1 MIALGGKFMTHS
13 DKSGKQILSYASFCL
28 GNLGHSAFYG
38 VMSTYFII
46 FITSS
51 MFSGL
56 NQSVADKLIGLIT
69 GLMVVIRIAELVIDP
84 ILGNIVDNT
93 KTRWGKFKPWIL
105 IGTLVSAALL
115 LVLFTGIFG
124 LAQKSW
130 ILFAIL
136 FVLIYISFD
145 VFYSLSDVSYW
156 GMVPALSED
165 SHARGI
171 YTSLGAFSG
180 TIGWNGLTIIVV
192 PLVTAV
198 TYAVTGKH
206 EEGAPGWLAF
216 AAVIS
221 ALAIVCAL
229 IVCFGT
235 KEKHNIIRNS
245 AKQKT
250 TLRQVFGAIFHNAQ
264 ILWPSL
270 AYLLYSLAYVITN
283 GVLFYMY
290 KFVIGKP
297 NDFWVVGV
305 IATIIGFCISPMFP
319 ILNKYIPRKWLFIA
333 GQTCMVLAYVLF
345 IFGRDNVFLMDLGL
359 VLLNINFAQLV
370 TVLTLTDAIE
380 YGQLKNGQ
388 RNEAV
393 VLAVRPM
400 IDKFTGAVSNALV
413 GYIAIAAGMTGSATA
428 ADMTAHDISTFNMV
442 ALYIPL
448 ALAVLSIVVFLT
460 KVTLSEKK
468 HAEVVEELKD
478 QLAEGKIEKNESNT
492 QVRPQDQTIY
502 APADGKLMK
511 MAEVIDEDGKP
522 FPGKGFA
529 IKPDSG
535 NIYAPFDGVVR
546 FTFGTKHAFEIVSN
560 NGLQVV
566 VHVGLG
572 TVNLRGEGFETY
584 YDDGQK
590 VKKGDLL
597 LEFDRNL
604 ALKNG
609 YQDTV
614 VTFYT
619 QPGRIVKSSEIEAG
633 KIVEHG
639 EKVLDVQFK

>member
-38 VMSTYFII
+38 VISTYFII

-84 ILGNIVDNT
+84 VLGNIVDNT

-221 ALAIVCAL
+221 ALAIMCAL

-250 TLRQVFGAIFHNAQ
+250 TLRQVFGAIFHNDQ
-264 ILWPSL
+264 IL
-270 AYLLYSLAYVITN
+270 
-283 GVLFYMY
+283 
-290 KFVIGKP
+290 
-297 NDFWVVGV
+297 
-305 IATIIGFCISPMFP
+305 
-319 ILNKYIPRKWLFIA
+319 
-333 GQTCMVLAYVLF
+333 
-345 IFGRDNVFLMDLGL
+345 
-359 VLLNINFAQLV
+359 
-370 TVLTLTDAIE
+370 
-380 YGQLKNGQ
+380 
-388 RNEAV
+388 
-393 VLAVRPM
+393 
-400 IDKFTGAVSNALV
+400 
-413 GYIAIAAGMTGSATA
+413 
-428 ADMTAHDISTFNMV
+428 
-442 ALYIPL
+442 
-448 ALAVLSIVVFLT
+448 
-460 KVTLSEKK
+460 
-468 HAEVVEELKD
+468 
-478 QLAEGKIEKNESNT
+478 
-492 QVRPQDQTIY
+492 
-502 APADGKLMK
+502 
-511 MAEVIDEDGKP
+511 
-522 FPGKGFA
+522 
-529 IKPDSG
+529 
-535 NIYAPFDGVVR
+535 
-546 FTFGTKHAFEIVSN
+546 
-560 NGLQVV
+560 
-566 VHVGLG
+566 
-572 TVNLRGEGFETY
+572 
-584 YDDGQK
+584 
-590 VKKGDLL
+590 
-597 LEFDRNL
+597 
-604 ALKNG
+604 
-609 YQDTV
+609 
-614 VTFYT
+614 
-619 QPGRIVKSSEIEAG
+619 
-633 KIVEHG
+633 
-639 EKVLDVQFK
+639 

>member
-1 MIALGGKFMTHS
+1 MKSHG
-13 DKSGKQILSYASFCL
+13 KSGKQILSYASFCL

-38 VMSTYFII
+38 VMSTYFVI

-51 MFSGL
+51 MFSGM
-56 NQSVADKLIGLIT
+56 QASIAGKLIGLIT

-93 KTRWGKFKPWIL
+93 KTKWGKFKPWIL
-105 IGTLVSAALL
+105 VGTLVSALLL

-130 ILFAIL
+130 LLFAVL
-136 FVLIYISFD
+136 FILIYIGFD
-145 VFYSLSDVSYW
+145 IFYSLSDVSYW

-192 PLVTAV
+192 PIVTSV
-198 TYAVTGKH
+198 TYMVTGKH
-206 EEGAPGWLAF
+206 EEGAAGWLAF

-250 TLRQVFGAIFHNAQ
+250 SLKQVFGAIFHNDQ

-270 AYLLYSLAYVITN
+270 AYLLYSLAYIITN
-283 GVLFYMY
+283 GILFYMY

-297 NDFWVVGV
+297 NEFWVVGV
-305 IATIIGFCISPMFP
+305 IATIIGFCISPSFP
-319 ILNKYIPRKWLFIA
+319 ILNKYIPRKWLFVA

-345 IFGRDNVFLMDLGL
+345 IFGRNNVILMDLGL

-400 IDKFTGAVSNALV
+400 IDKFTGTVSNALV
-413 GYIAIAAGMTGSATA
+413 GYVAIAAGMTGTATA
-428 ADMTAHDISTFNMV
+428 ADMTAHDINTFNII

-448 ALAVLSIVVFLT
+448 ILAVLSIIVFLT

-468 HAEVVEELKD
+468 HAAVVEELKD
-478 QLAEGKIEKNESNT
+478 KLAEGKIENDKEEPDASVTNEI
-492 QVRPQDQTIY
+492 VY
-502 APADGKLMK
+502 APADGELMNLS
-511 MAEVIDEDGKP
+511 EVIDENNKP

-529 IKPDSG
+529 IKPSRG
-535 NIYAPFDGVVR
+535 RIYAPFNGKIK
-546 FTFGTKHAFEIVSN
+546 FTFITKHAFEIVSDE
-560 NGLQVV
+560 GLQVV

-572 TVNLRGEGFETY
+572 TVNLRGKGFETY
-584 YDDGQK
+584 YDDG
-590 VKKGDLL
+590 
-597 LEFDRNL
+597 
-604 ALKNG
+604 
-609 YQDTV
+609 
-614 VTFYT
+614 
-619 QPGRIVKSSEIEAG
+619 
-633 KIVEHG
+633 
-639 EKVLDVQFK
+639 

>member
-1 MIALGGKFMTHS
+1 MTNSH
-13 DKSGKQILSYASFCL
+13 KASGKQIISYASFCL

-46 FITSS
+46 FITSG
-51 MFSGL
+51 MFNGVDE
-56 NQSVADKLIGLIT
+56 SVADKLIGLIT
-69 GLMVVIRIAELVIDP
+69 GLMVLVRIAELAIDP
-84 ILGNIVDNT
+84 ILGNVVDNT
-93 KTRWGKFKPWIL
+93 KTKWGKFKPWIL
-105 IGTLVSAALL
+105 IGTVVSAALL

-124 LAQKSW
+124 LAQRNW
-130 ILFAIL
+130 LLFAIL
-136 FVLIYISFD
+136 FVIIYIGFD

-180 TIGWNGLTIIVV
+180 TIGWNGLSIIVV

-198 TYAVTGKH
+198 TYAATGKH

-229 IVCFGT
+229 IVCLGT

-250 TLRQVFGAIFHNAQ
+250 TLRQVFGAIFHNDQ

-270 AYLLYSLAYVITN
+270 AYLLYSLANVITN
-283 GVLFYMY
+283 GVLFYLY
-290 KFVIGKP
+290 KFVLGKP
-297 NDFWVVGV
+297 GDFWVVGV
-305 IATIIGFCISPMFP
+305 IATIIGFCVSPIFP

-333 GQTCMVLAYVLF
+333 GQTCMICAYLLF
-345 IFGRDNVFLMDLGL
+345 IFGRSNVVLMDLGL
-359 VLLNINFAQLV
+359 ALFNINFAQLV

-380 YGQLKNGQ
+380 YGQLKSGQ

-413 GYIAIAAGMTGSATA
+413 GYVAIAAGMTGSATA
-428 ADMTAHDISTFNMV
+428 ADMTAKDISTFNMM
-442 ALYIPL
+442 ALYVPL
-448 ALAVLSIVVFLT
+448 VLAILSIVVFLS
-460 KVTLSEKK
+460 KVTLTEKK
-468 HAEVVEELKD
+468 HAQVVEELKD
-478 QLAEGKIEKNESNT
+478 KLAKGQIEQNNFEAS
-492 QVRPQDQTIY
+492 RPTEEVIY
-502 APADGKLMK
+502 APADGELME
-511 MAEVIDEDGKP
+511 MSSVIDEDGKP

-529 IKPDSG
+529 IKPSSG
-535 NIYAPFDGVVR
+535 QIYAPFDGQVK
-546 FTFGTKHAFEIVSN
+546 FTFGTKHAFEIISD

-584 YDDGQK
+584 YDDGQS

-597 LEFDRNL
+597 LEFDRDL

-609 YQDTV
+609 YKDTV
-614 VTFYT
+614 VVFYT
-619 QPGRIVKSSEIEAG
+619 QPGRVIKTSGIQPRAVK
-633 KIVEHG
+633 HG
-639 EKVLDVQFK
+639 DEVAEVQFK

>member
-1 MIALGGKFMTHS
+1 M
-13 DKSGKQILSYASFCL
+13 
-28 GNLGHSAFYG
+28 
-38 VMSTYFII
+38 
-46 FITSS
+46 
-51 MFSGL
+51 
-56 NQSVADKLIGLIT
+56 
-69 GLMVVIRIAELVIDP
+69 
-84 ILGNIVDNT
+84 
-93 KTRWGKFKPWIL
+93 
-105 IGTLVSAALL
+105 
-115 LVLFTGIFG
+115 VLFTGIFD

-130 ILFAIL
+130 LLFAVL
-136 FVLIYISFD
+136 FILIYIGFD
-145 VFYSLSDVSYW
+145 IFYSLSDVSYW

-192 PLVTAV
+192 PIVTSV
-198 TYAVTGKH
+198 TYMVTGKH
-206 EEGAPGWLAF
+206 EEGAAGWLAF

-250 TLRQVFGAIFHNAQ
+250 SLKQVFGAIFHNDQ

-270 AYLLYSLAYVITN
+270 AYLLYSLAYIITN
-283 GVLFYMY
+283 GILFYMY

-297 NDFWVVGV
+297 NEFWVVGV
-305 IATIIGFCISPMFP
+305 IATIIGFCISPSFP
-319 ILNKYIPRKWLFIA
+319 ILNKYIPRKWLFVA

-345 IFGRDNVFLMDLGL
+345 IFGRNNVILMDLGL

-413 GYIAIAAGMTGSATA
+413 GYVAIAAGMTGTATA
-428 ADMTAHDISTFNMV
+428 ADMTAHDINTFNII

-448 ALAVLSIVVFLT
+448 ILAVLSIIVFLT

-468 HAEVVEELKD
+468 HAAVVEELKD
-478 QLAEGKIEKNESNT
+478 KLAEGKIENDKEEPDASVTNEI
-492 QVRPQDQTIY
+492 VY
-502 APADGKLMK
+502 APADGELMNLSK
-511 MAEVIDEDGKP
+511 VIDENNKP

-529 IKPDSG
+529 IKPSRG
-535 NIYAPFDGVVR
+535 RIYAPFNGKIK
-546 FTFGTKHAFEIVSN
+546 FTFVTKHAFEIVSDE
-560 NGLQVV
+560 GLQVV

-572 TVNLRGEGFETY
+572 TVNLRGKGFETY
-584 YDDGQK
+584 YDDGQN
-590 VKKGDLL
+590 VRKGDLL
-597 LEFDRNL
+597 LGFDRDL
-604 ALKNG
+604 ALENG

-614 VTFYT
+614 IVFYT
-619 QPGRIVKSSEIEAG
+619 QPRKIVKTSEVETG
-633 KIVEHG
+633 KTVKHG
-639 EKVLDVQFK
+639 EEVVSVEFREAIKNSEKTMGLQAE